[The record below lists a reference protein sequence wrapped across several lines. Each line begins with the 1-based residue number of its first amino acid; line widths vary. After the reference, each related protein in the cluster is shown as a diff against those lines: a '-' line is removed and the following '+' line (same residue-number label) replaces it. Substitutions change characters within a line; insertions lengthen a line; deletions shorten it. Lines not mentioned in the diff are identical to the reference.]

1 MEQHGAMPDIVVPQT
16 AEDESASRDTQLET
30 AVADLMKR
38 L

>member
-1 MEQHGAMPDIVVPQT
+1 VVPQT